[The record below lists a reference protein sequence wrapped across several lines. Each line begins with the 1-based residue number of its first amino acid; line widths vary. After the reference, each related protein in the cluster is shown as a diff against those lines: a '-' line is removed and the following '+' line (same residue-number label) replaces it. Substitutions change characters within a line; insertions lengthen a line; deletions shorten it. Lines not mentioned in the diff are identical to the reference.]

1 MNKSLEPVF
10 LLYAKTT
17 RTLRKTHIDRPVRC
31 RIVSTPFSGFPFEKI
46 DHGKLQSVKLF
57 AAKVALVDVP
67 YDRQLLCNLR
77 LVDLGSSRMDTRSHN
92 YTYQIACP
100 QDVICCLP

>member
-1 MNKSLEPVF
+1 
-10 LLYAKTT
+10 LYAKTT
-17 RTLRKTHIDRPVRC
+17 TARRKTHIDRPVKGAEQYHQLLS
-31 RIVSTPFSGFPFEKI
+31 VDSLLKN

-67 YDRQLLCNLR
+67 YDRQFLCNLR

-92 YTYQIACP
+92 YIH
-100 QDVICCLP
+100 IK